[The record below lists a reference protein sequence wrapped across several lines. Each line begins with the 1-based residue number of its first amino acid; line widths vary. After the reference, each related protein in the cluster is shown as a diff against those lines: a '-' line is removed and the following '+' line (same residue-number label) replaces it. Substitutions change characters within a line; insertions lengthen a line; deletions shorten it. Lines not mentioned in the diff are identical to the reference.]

1 MCTFFVDIAIMV
13 MDHCL
18 HTKNATHDEDHEIIF
33 DCSLFENK
41 DSNKNKCCRG
51 FPCTCVC
58 NLVQNKCEASFF
70 SGKGFYDSFEK
81 ENHPLYLV
89 VYFIQISIFLHYRSK
104 KIDGFLKAIFI

>member
-1 MCTFFVDIAIMV
+1 MV

-18 HTKNATHDEDHEIIF
+18 HTKHAPHDEDHEIIF

-41 DSNKNKCCRG
+41 DSNRNKCCRG
-51 FPCTCVC
+51 LPCTCVC
-58 NLVQNKCEASFF
+58 DLVQNKCEASLF

-89 VYFIQISIFLHYRSK
+89 VYLAVFFSYKFQYSSTTTLK
-104 KIDGFLKAIFI
+104 KIDGFFKAIFI